1 MLELIH
7 IKNFALIEDIQL
19 ELDKGFNVM
28 TGETGA
34 GKSIIIGALNSILGE
49 RVASENIRSGADKAV
64 IEAVFDISRA
74 HDVKG
79 SLAES
84 GISIDEDQLVV
95 KREITADGKNRI
107 FMNNSIVT
115 LAKLKEIGNSLV
127 DIHGQYEHQYLL
139 QVDNHYRILDKF
151 GRLESDVEAYSVF
164 YSDYTDLL
172 RRKEKL
178 MMNES
183 EKERMAEI
191 LRFAIREIDEAA
203 IKPGEDQELEEIVT
217 KLTHS
222 GKLFENIDSLYG
234 MIYDNEQA
242 ILGSLKKGIGELDKV
257 LDFDRDLVDI
267 KNRLDTVRFE
277 LEDISNFLRS
287 YRQKNAYNPSD
298 LDSLIG
304 RLELINKLKKKY
316 GGSVAGV
323 GEYRKQAGQD
333 LDAIE
338 HNEEELQKID
348 KAIADAREKVRAAAM
363 NLSGRRHVI
372 AKLLEEK
379 VNIEL
384 RELAMKG
391 ANFGVRFSMIESEDG
406 IVTVDGRK
414 IKAGRNGIDEIEFL
428 ISTNIGEEAKPLRK
442 IISGGELSRIMLALK
457 SIFAE
462 ADRVDT
468 MVFDEI
474 DTGISGETALVVGAK
489 MKTLAKTKQILC
501 ITHLP
506 QIAARSGRHFT
517 VSKEVAG
524 GKTQTTVRVLNE
536 KEKVQEIARIMK
548 GDKITEA
555 TLEHARELINT

>member
-1 MLELIH
+1 
-7 IKNFALIEDIQL
+7 
-19 ELDKGFNVM
+19 
-28 TGETGA
+28 
-34 GKSIIIGALNSILGE
+34 
-49 RVASENIRSGADKAV
+49 
-64 IEAVFDISRA
+64 
-74 HDVKG
+74 
-79 SLAES
+79 
-84 GISIDEDQLVV
+84 
-95 KREITADGKNRI
+95 
-107 FMNNSIVT
+107 
-115 LAKLKEIGNSLV
+115 
-127 DIHGQYEHQYLL
+127 
-139 QVDNHYRILDKF
+139 
-151 GRLESDVEAYSVF
+151 
-164 YSDYTDLL
+164 
-172 RRKEKL
+172 

-234 MIYDNEQA
+234 IIYENEQA
-242 ILGSLKKGIGELDKV
+242 LLGSLKKGIGELDKV

-267 KNRLDTVRFE
+267 KNRLDSVRFE
-277 LEDISNFLRS
+277 LEDVSNFLRS

-316 GGSVAGV
+316 GGSLAGIV
-323 GEYRKQAGQD
+323 EYRKQAGQD

-348 KAIADAREKVRAAAM
+348 KAIADAQEKVRASAM
-363 NLSGRRHVI
+363 GLSGRRHVI

-379 VNIEL
+379 VNVEL

-391 ANFGVRFSMIESEDG
+391 ANFGVRFTMVENEEG
-406 IVTVDGRK
+406 IVVVDGRK

-474 DTGISGETALVVGAK
+474 DTGISGETALIVGAK
-489 MKTLAKTKQILC
+489 MKALAKTKQILC

-524 GKTQTTVRVLNE
+524 GKTQTTVRVLTG

-548 GDKITEA
+548 GDKITDA
-555 TLEHARELINT
+555 TLEHARELINS